1 MESTLPYVISP
12 SELAPGNETGTTP
25 FAQQT
30 VVLTKQA
37 YIELKWQANYWR
49 AQYEQLVEREAA
61 LKAEIEAHQ
70 ATIRDLTQRLY
81 GTKSEKSTRLNKA
94 GEPTSAS
101 PRKRGQQPGSPG
113 HGRRACATLP
123 VVVEVRDLSP
133 AEKRCTKL
141 WGSIPAVSC
150 PRSIHHH

>member
-1 MESTLPYVISP
+1 MESTLPHVISP
-12 SELAPGNETGTTP
+12 SELAPGDETGTTP

-61 LKAEIEAHQ
+61 LKAEIEAYQ

-81 GTKSEKSTRLNKA
+81 GTKSEKATRLNTA
-94 GEPTSAS
+94 GAPPRREP
-101 PRKRGQQPGSPG
+101 P
-113 HGRRACATLP
+113 
-123 VVVEVRDLSP
+123 
-133 AEKRCTKL
+133 
-141 WGSIPAVSC
+141 
-150 PRSIHHH
+150 